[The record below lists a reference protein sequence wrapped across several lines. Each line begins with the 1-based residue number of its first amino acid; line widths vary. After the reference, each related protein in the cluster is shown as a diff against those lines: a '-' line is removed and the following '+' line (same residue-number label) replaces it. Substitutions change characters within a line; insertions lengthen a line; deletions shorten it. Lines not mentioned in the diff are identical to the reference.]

1 MSFRLGVSDPHN
13 FYFLHSCFQ
22 EFSNNDDDDNDDDD
36 DDNDDDDDDDDEAEE
51 ENIDDLHKS
60 MTAAADNVFDF
71 ISDFC

>member
-22 EFSNNDDDDNDDDD
+22 EFSNNDDDD
-36 DDNDDDDDDDDEAEE
+36 DEAEE

-60 MTAAADNVFDF
+60 MTAATDNIFDF

>member
-36 DDNDDDDDDDDEAEE
+36 DNGDDDDDEAEE

>member
-22 EFSNNDDDDNDDDD
+22 EFSNDD
-36 DDNDDDDDDDDEAEE
+36 DDDDDDDDEAEE

-60 MTAAADNVFDF
+60 MTAAADNIFDF